1 MGEQDVAA
9 TTVVCV
15 HGAGAGGW
23 EWGIWARVL
32 VAHGFD
38 VLAPD
43 LAAGAGGLVA
53 TRLSDY
59 RAQVRDWC
67 RGLGAPPVL
76 VGASL
81 GGLLAAAAAA
91 EVGAAALVLV
101 NPLPARASAH
111 ALPHKP
117 RPALVPWGRER
128 SFARTRRAL
137 PDADAAACLYA
148 FRRWRDESGA
158 VLAEATTGVEVAPP
172 RCPVLVVA
180 SDADGDVP
188 AAVSRAWAAASEAD
202 FHLLAGSSH
211 AGALLGRHAADAALH
226 AAAWL
231 GRRGIASRRGP
242 GLTAL

>member
-1 MGEQDVAA
+1 MEEEDVAA
-9 TTVVCV
+9 ATVVCV

-32 VAHGFD
+32 AAHGYG

-43 LAAGAGGLVA
+43 LAAGVGGLVA

-67 RGLGAPPVL
+67 RGLAAPVL
-76 VGASL
+76 LGASL
-81 GGLLAAAAAA
+81 GGLLAAEAAA

-101 NPLPARASAH
+101 NPLPARGFAH
-111 ALPHKP
+111 APPRKP

-158 VLAEATTGVEVAPP
+158 VLAEATAGVEVAPP
-172 RCPVLVVA
+172 RCPVLVVT

-188 AAVSRAWAAASEAD
+188 AAVSRAWAAALQAD
-202 FHLLAGSSH
+202 FHRLGGASH
-211 AGALLGRHAADAALH
+211 AGALLGCHAAGAALH
-226 AAAWL
+226 AATWL
-231 GRRGIASRRGP
+231 AQRGVVAPQVATI
-242 GLTAL
+242 